1 MTITTEDTVVVSTVT
16 LDVAIPLPFPVYS
29 REEVQVY
36 THEGSLA
43 LLNVDYEVQLTPP
56 AYSTASVI
64 PKAGLVAKAEGE
76 NVVILRILP
85 LTQTLTVFAANQILG
100 PMVQLALDRAAAR
113 DQQLDEKLS
122 RSILRPITETDMTPW
137 ELPPAAE
144 RANKALGFDEDGK
157 IIAVSD
163 ITNLA
168 QLEEALDDIA
178 ASVVAAAGSASSA
191 STSAGT
197 ATTKAT
203 EAALAANA
211 AADSAT
217 DAAEI
222 LVDIQDFVSGLGS
235 FTRRK
240 LGPLTPGQTVINVPG
255 GFANAA
261 TMMVFFDAAL
271 LDLGGEYTAA
281 TPTITLAEPATGG
294 EEITLIEF
302 LAVSITDA
310 LIKTQNLADLTDKKT
325 ARTNMELTKVQNVAN
340 ANAAIAAGTRV
351 VYTTVALTAART
363 FTLPAANAYNEGETL
378 DFFDIANGVT
388 ASNTAIF
395 NRAGTDTINGA
406 TSVTVNTPRG
416 GIRLVSDGVSKWS
429 FAVQTAPVATNGV
442 LIGSTTLWNG
452 PRLPAQYLWED
463 GVAVSRTTYSALFD
477 AITLVTTG
485 STTAS
490 NTTISS
496 VVEDLRGLGLEGALL
511 EGAGITAGTKIVSI
525 TANTIVMDT
534 VAPSTVAAGA
544 IRILPHGV
552 GNGTTT
558 FNKPDGKG
566 RGSIGRDDMGGTP
579 ATRVT
584 ATGTGNPGLDGT
596 RLGNAGGVDRH
607 VLLAAQMP
615 QHSHTVNDPGHVHGV
630 QGGGGAVGSGTF
642 GPAAQGSSGYT
653 WNSNIATTGIT
664 LGDAGSNE
672 AHTNLQPSIVRN
684 TIIFAGA

>member
-16 LDVAIPLPFPVYS
+16 LDVAIPLPFPVHS

-64 PKAGLVAKAEGE
+64 PKAGLVAKAESE

-85 LTQTLTVFAANQILG
+85 LTQPTQVYSANQILG
-100 PMVQLALDRAAAR
+100 PALQQALDRAVMR
-113 DQQLDEKLS
+113 DQQLEEKLS

-178 ASVVAAAGSASSA
+178 AAVVAAAGSASSA

-197 ATTKAT
+197 ATTKANDAT
-203 EAALAANA
+203 LAANA

-217 DAAEI
+217 DAADI
-222 LVDIQDFVSGLGS
+222 LEDIQDFVAGLGS

-240 LGPLTPGQTVINVPG
+240 LGPLTAGQTVINVPG
-255 GFANAA
+255 GFSNAA
-261 TMMVFFDAAL
+261 TMMVFFDSAL
-271 LDLGGEYTAA
+271 LDLGGEYTAV
-281 TPTITLAEPATGG
+281 TPTITLTEPAAGG

-325 ARTNMELTKVQNVAN
+325 ARLNMELTKVQHVAD

-351 VYTTVALTAART
+351 VYTSAAFTAARA
-363 FTLPAANAYNEGETL
+363 FTLPAASAYNEGENIRVYDLVGAIAGANLMTL
-378 DFFDIANGVT
+378 
-388 ASNTAIF
+388 
-395 NRAGTDTINGA
+395 NRSGSDTINGA
-406 TSVTVNTPRG
+406 TSVTISATRG
-416 GIRLVSDGVSKWS
+416 GIELSSNGVDKWS

-442 LIGSTTLWNG
+442 LIGSSVLWNG
-452 PRLPAQYLWED
+452 PRLPAQYMWED
-463 GVAVSRTTYSALFD
+463 GAAVSRTTYSDLFA
-477 AITLVTTG
+477 AITLVTIGT
-485 STTAS
+485 TTAS
-490 NTTISS
+490 NTSITG
-496 VVEDLRGLGLEGALL
+496 VVEDLRGLGLEGAPL
-511 EGAGITAGTKIVSI
+511 EGAGISPGTKIASI
-525 TANTIVMDT
+525 TATTIVMDT
-534 VAPSTVAAGA
+534 ISPSSVAAGA

-558 FNKPDGKG
+558 FNKPDGRG
-566 RGSIGRDDMGGTP
+566 RASIGRDDMGGTP

-596 RLGNAGGVDRH
+596 RLGNAAGVDRH
-607 VLLAAQMP
+607 ILLAAQMP
-615 QHSHTVNDPGHVHGV
+615 LHSHNVNDPGHKH
-630 QGGGGAVGSGTF
+630 QINGGGGAVGSGTF

-653 WNSNIATTGIT
+653 WDATNSFTGIT
-664 LGDAGSNE
+664 IDNAGSDQ
-672 AHTNLQPSIVRN
+672 AHPNLQPSLVRN
-684 TIIFAGA
+684 TIVFAGV